1 MKAVLDHIGI
11 AVVDLDKALSFYRD
25 TLGLCVI
32 GTEEVESQQVRAHFV
47 NAGSASLEILESTS
61 ESSPIARFTGRHGPG
76 LHHITLLVEDLATV
90 LVKLKA
96 RGTRLI
102 DETPRPGAEGALVAF
117 IHPSSAHGVLVELK
131 QKGNGD

>member
-11 AVVDLDKALSFYRD
+11 AVVDLDKALDFYRD
-25 TLGLCVI
+25 TLGLCVT

-47 NAGSASLEILESTS
+47 NAASLEILESTS

-102 DETPRPGAEGALVAF
+102 DEIPRPGAEGALVAF

>member
-11 AVVDLDKALSFYRD
+11 AVVDLDKALDFYRD
-25 TLGLCVI
+25 TLGLCVT
-32 GTEEVESQQVRAHFV
+32 GTEEVESQKVRAHFV

-90 LVKLKA
+90 LVKL
-96 RGTRLI
+96 I
-102 DETPRPGAEGALVAF
+102 DEIPRPGAEGALVAF